1 MARHHDEDDEDV
13 VVVEKRGSPVAPF
26 LWGLAAGAALGLL
39 FAPMSGAALR
49 ADLRS
54 RSRKLK
60 DLATEKVDE
69 LEDLVAGGYESARA
83 RVEEHLERAKRSVQ
97 EGRHAAQDAVEAGR
111 EVATSARA
119 ELEQRLADA
128 REARRAARRSPP
140 GGTVPRGGTVP
151 PGGSEEPGA

>member
-1 MARHHDEDDEDV
+1 MARHHDDEDEDV
-13 VVVEKRGSPVAPF
+13 VVVERRGSPVAAF

-60 DLATEKVDE
+60 DLASEKVDE
-69 LEDLVAGGYESARA
+69 LEDMVAGGYESARA
-83 RVEEHLERAKRSVQ
+83 KVEERLDRAKRTVQ
-97 EGRHAAQDAVEAGR
+97 EGRQAARDVVEAGR

-119 ELEQRLADA
+119 ELAQRLADA
-128 REARRAARRSPP
+128 REARRARRSPAP
-140 GGTVPRGGTVP
+140 
-151 PGGSEEPGA
+151 GSEEPGA

>member
-1 MARHHDEDDEDV
+1 MARHHEDDEDV
-13 VVVEKRGSPVAPF
+13 VVVERRGSPVAAF

-39 FAPMSGAALR
+39 LAPMSGAALR

-69 LEDLVAGGYESARA
+69 LEDLVAGGYESARK
-83 RVEEHLERAKRSVQ
+83 RVEERLEHAKRSVQ
-97 EGRHAAQDAVEAGR
+97 EGRQAAHDVVEAGR
-111 EVATSARA
+111 DVATSARA

-128 REARRAARRSPP
+128 REARRGRRAPP
-140 GGTVPRGGTVP
+140 AGTAPG
-151 PGGSEEPGA
+151 GGSEEPGA

>member
-1 MARHHDEDDEDV
+1 MARHHEDDDEDV
-13 VVVEKRGSPVAPF
+13 VVVEQRGSPLAPF

-39 FAPMSGAALR
+39 FAPMSGVALR
-49 ADLRS
+49 GELRD

-60 DLATEKVDE
+60 DLAAEKADE
-69 LEDLVAGGYESARA
+69 IEDLVAGGYESARA
-83 RVEEHLERAKRSVQ
+83 KVEERLDRAKRTVHD
-97 EGRHAAQDAVEAGR
+97 GREAARDVVEAGR
-111 EVATSARA
+111 EVASSARA

-140 GGTVPRGGTVP
+140 RGTVP